1 MVYRVSD
8 IVSLKDIAKVVGRI
22 VGDRESKDTRP
33 VILVGHDIAQDLK
46 YLKMIGY
53 NHWHVPH
60 IVDEVDTKDMHQR
73 MNRSFNGRGL
83 SGVCGELG
91 IHGRNYHN
99 AGNDAVYTLQAMIA
113 MAVRFTAEGSDR
125 KNSFAPGYTIR
136 THDFLA
142 TEMLT

>member
-1 MVYRVSD
+1 LYRKSE
-8 IVSLKDIAKVVGRI
+8 IVSLKNIDKVVGRI
-22 VGDRESKDTRP
+22 IGDRESEDTRP

-83 SGVCGELG
+83 SGVCSELG
-91 IHGRNYHN
+91 IDGRNYHN

-113 MAVRFTAEGSDR
+113 MAIKHTAKGSD
-125 KNSFAPGYTIR
+125 KKASLTPGYSTHTHTR
-136 THDFLA
+136 TRISSA
-142 TEMLT
+142 Q